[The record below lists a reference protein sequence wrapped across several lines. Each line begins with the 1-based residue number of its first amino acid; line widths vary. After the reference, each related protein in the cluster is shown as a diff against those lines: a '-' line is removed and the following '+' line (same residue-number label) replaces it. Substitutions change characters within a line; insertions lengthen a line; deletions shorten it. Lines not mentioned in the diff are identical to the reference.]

1 MVMQSLRSGTNGG
14 AMKYLLLGLLVLAVG
29 GFLLADVGDSFRGGL
44 GSRDVA
50 KVEGKA
56 ISMNDFGGT
65 VNRRLRNYNLTP
77 QQAYQMGLINQILT
91 GEIRAR
97 LAKVETEN
105 LGINM
110 PKERVKTKIA
120 ETLAP
125 MVQDGQTMQQTL
137 EGFLRIQGLDETQ
150 LVEGINRELS
160 IDILIEA
167 VQAGYMGPLDQLS
180 QDLFQSQNQTR
191 DIDILVFPNS
201 EVKDVPA
208 PTEDQLKKLYEAYK
222 NSTYSIPQ
230 KRDVT
235 IALID
240 MDAITIAEPSE
251 EELKDL
257 YEDNIDEYKVP
268 ENYVMS
274 QALVKDREEAQKIY
288 DLANSG
294 KSLKDSVIEITGS
307 DSSYF
312 DKIPFDMTL
321 VPKPIQEAM
330 QGQPIGTMK
339 GPIKTTLGYHVTK
352 LISIS
357 PPMTRPFEQVRA
369 KLVEELKVIKE
380 EDQFY
385 EYSVLF
391 DDLIVNG
398 ASLEEIAKEVPLI
411 ITPIAGIQ
419 LLSQP
424 SDISPFDTAK
434 ELFTEEQ
441 EGDKTEIIKET
452 FALQNEGE
460 TSPLLELPSG
470 RYIAIALDKITEKS
484 SKPFDQVKDEIK
496 ATYIA
501 DQQAAQNTENVN
513 AMIKQIQSGDIDFTS
528 LAAEHKDKLQR
539 IEDIGLRSIIAP
551 PLTEAIRPSIFQAKL
566 NTPYMVNLDD
576 QNAKA
581 IINVISF
588 DIPEITENQK
598 DQLATISVKVDQELK
613 DEVFGQYIMSLYNK
627 YDIEINDGLLRAV
640 FGQRDTQ
647 EP

>member
-1 MVMQSLRSGTNGG
+1 MLQMIGRIKPQQGRLYFEQILIDDKESFPLPSYNDFTEPDYLKLNLKSFLVDTSSMHKYKMASKGLLNDQSCTGPLYPTV
-14 AMKYLLLGLLVLAVG
+14 YWLLGEL
-29 GFLLADVGDSFRGGL
+29 F
-44 GSRDVA
+44 
-50 KVEGKA
+50 A
-56 ISMNDFGGT
+56 IDPT
-65 VNRRLRNYNLTP
+65 
-77 QQAYQMGLINQILT
+77 I
-91 GEIRAR
+91 
-97 LAKVETEN
+97 
-105 LGINM
+105 
-110 PKERVKTKIA
+110 IA
-120 ETLAP
+120 
-125 MVQDGQTMQQTL
+125 
-137 EGFLRIQGLDETQ
+137 
-150 LVEGINRELS
+150 
-160 IDILIEA
+160 
-167 VQAGYMGPLDQLS
+167 
-180 QDLFQSQNQTR
+180 
-191 DIDILVFPNS
+191 
-201 EVKDVPA
+201 
-208 PTEDQLKKLYEAYK
+208 
-222 NSTYSIPQ
+222 TYSF
-230 KRDVT
+230 
-235 IALID
+235 L
-240 MDAITIAEPSE
+240 DAST
-251 EELKDL
+251 
-257 YEDNIDEYKVP
+257 
-268 ENYVMS
+268 
-274 QALVKDREEAQKIY
+274 
-288 DLANSG
+288 
-294 KSLKDSVIEITGS
+294 EI
-307 DSSYF
+307 